1 MFILKDDPFEEE
13 KAPISSRS
21 YLGIA
26 DGVNFGDYNSPS
38 FGDCHDRHFATKT
51 TTLLTNGD
59 CSSIRRS
66 KASGGHFDEENSFDS
81 FAQVMISSCT

>member
-1 MFILKDDPFEEE
+1 MPTLFILILKDDPFEEE

-38 FGDCHDRHFATKT
+38 FGDCHERHFATKT
-51 TTLLTNGD
+51 QRETTNGN
-59 CSSIRRS
+59 
-66 KASGGHFDEENSFDS
+66 HFDEDS
-81 FAQVMISSCT
+81 AMDNEVTSNDLIM